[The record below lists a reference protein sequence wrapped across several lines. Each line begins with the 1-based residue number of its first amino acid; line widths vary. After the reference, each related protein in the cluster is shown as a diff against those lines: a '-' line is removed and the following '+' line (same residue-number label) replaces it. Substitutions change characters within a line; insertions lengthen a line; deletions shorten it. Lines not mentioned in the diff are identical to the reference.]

1 MADLDQDGI
10 QDAQDNDIDGDNILN
25 ANDPQPR
32 IPSPTAAPRPRG
44 LASDSPSATGVIP
57 QNGIRLGFDLTTEGE
72 PTKLAPVSIGPYIVS
87 LANSNPGAYNKI
99 RSSVE
104 AATKRKF
111 NDPTVLGSWMEGLAT
126 DLFVSADPNA
136 RKISLEQYLTS
147 AARLVPAGTATRPS
161 VSTFLSTREQTDA
174 EINAEFRKM
183 FGVAAPDDIKED
195 YFNRLTEAQR
205 NAPQVTK
212 RDASG
217 AITQSGGLGAD
228 VKQRIVNNMVAKGA
242 GLERQGE
249 TGDFDV
255 AVSQLRAE
263 AMDYGVSLTDEQ
275 VRKYAINAFRTGAGV
290 DAEKEKIKNIAKGL
304 YAPIAPFIDQGL
316 SVKDLVTPYI
326 NKKASV
332 LEIPADSIQ
341 VDNNEGQEIMSKI
354 MTDGKLMPLYDY
366 EKSLRADPRWRFT
379 KNANEMASNLVL
391 KIFRDFGIGG

>member
-1 MADLDQDGI
+1 MPDLDQDGI

-32 IPSPTAAPRPRG
+32 IPSSTAAPRPKG
-44 LASDSPSATGVIP
+44 LASDSPSATGVVP

-174 EINAEFRKM
+174 EIDAEFRKM
-183 FGVAAPDDIKED
+183 FGIAAPDEIKED
-195 YFNRLTEAQR
+195 YFNRLTEAQKS
-205 NAPQVTK
+205 APQVTR

-217 AITQSGGLGAD
+217 AIIQSGGLGAD

-263 AMDYGVSLTDEQ
+263 AMDYGVSLTNEQ
-275 VRKYAINAFRTGAGV
+275 VRKYAINAFRSGAGV

-304 YAPIAPFIDQGL
+304 YAPIAPFIEQGL
-316 SVKDLVTPYI
+316 SVKDLITPYI
-326 NKKASV
+326 NKKSSI

-341 VDNNEGQEIMSKI
+341 VDNDEGQEIMSKI

-379 KNANEMASNLVL
+379 KNANEMASGLVL
-391 KIFRDFGIGG
+391 KVFRDFGIAG

>member
-1 MADLDQDGI
+1 MPDLDQDGI

-32 IPSPTAAPRPRG
+32 IPSSTAAPRPQG
-44 LASDSPSATGVIP
+44 LASGSPTTTGVVT
-57 QNGIRLGFDLTTEGE
+57 QTGIRLGFDLTTEGV
-72 PTKLAPVSIGPYIVS
+72 PTSLPPVMIGPYVVS
-87 LANSNPGAYNKI
+87 LANSKPNVYNKI

-104 AATKRKF
+104 AATGRKF
-111 NDPTVLGSWMEGLAT
+111 KDPTVLGSWMEGLAT
-126 DLFVSADPNA
+126 DLFVSSDPKA
-136 RKISLEQYLTS
+136 KKISLEQYLTS
-147 AARLVPAGTATRPS
+147 AARLVPAGTAKKPS
-161 VSTFLSTREQTDA
+161 ISTFLSTREQTDA
-174 EINAEFRKM
+174 EINAEFQKM
-183 FGVAAPDDIKED
+183 FGIAAPDDIKED

-205 NAPQVTK
+205 GAPQVTR

-217 AITQSGGLGAD
+217 AIIQSGGLGAD

-275 VRKYAINAFRTGAGV
+275 VRKYAINAFRSGAGV

-326 NKKASV
+326 NKKASI

-341 VDNNEGQEIMSKI
+341 VDNDEGQEIMSKI

-379 KNANEMASNLVL
+379 KNANEMASGLVL
-391 KIFRDFGIGG
+391 KVFRDFGIAG

>member
-1 MADLDQDGI
+1 MPDLDQDGI

-32 IPSPTAAPRPRG
+32 IPSSTAAPRPKG
-44 LASDSPSATGVIP
+44 LASDSPSATGVVP

-174 EINAEFRKM
+174 EIDAEFRKM
-183 FGVAAPDDIKED
+183 FGIAAPDEIKED
-195 YFNRLTEAQR
+195 YFNRLTEAQKS
-205 NAPQVTK
+205 APQVTR

-217 AITQSGGLGAD
+217 AIIQSGGLGAD

-255 AVSQLRAE
+255 AVSQLKAE
-263 AMDYGVSLTDEQ
+263 AMDYGVSLTNEQ
-275 VRKYAINAFRTGAGV
+275 VLKYAINAFRTGAGV

-304 YAPIAPFIDQGL
+304 YAPIAPFIEQGL
-316 SVKDLVTPYI
+316 SVKDLITPYI
-326 NKKASV
+326 NKKSSI

-341 VDNNEGQEIMSKI
+341 VDNDEGQEIMSKI

-379 KNANEMASNLVL
+379 KNANEMASGLVL
-391 KIFRDFGIGG
+391 KVFRDFGIAG